1 MSPEVPRDRH
11 PAHRSDLQV
20 DDRNIDRLLGRSV
33 GGGARV
39 FVVKQLV
46 ASETQRSVDL
56 VSVAYVVGDD
66 QDPGHVLRLAVSSEM
81 NRGRGWGRM
90 SYYVLR
96 IT

>member
-20 DDRNIDRLLGRSV
+20 DDRNVDRLLGRSV

-39 FVVKQLV
+39 FVVDQLI

-66 QDPGHVLRLAVSSEM
+66 QDPGHEERVAASRES
-81 NRGRGWGRM
+81 
-90 SYYVLR
+90 
-96 IT
+96 